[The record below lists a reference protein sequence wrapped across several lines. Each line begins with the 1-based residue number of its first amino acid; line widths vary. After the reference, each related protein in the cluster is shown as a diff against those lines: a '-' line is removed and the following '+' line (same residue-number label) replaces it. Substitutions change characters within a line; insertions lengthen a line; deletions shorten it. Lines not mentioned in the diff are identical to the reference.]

1 MSDQGV
7 IDKTKE
13 TLGNAW
19 DATKEKA
26 SDLKEA
32 VVGKSENA
40 GDKASDAWDKTKDK
54 ARDLKEDAYEKKGEL
69 KEKFK
74 S

>member
-1 MSDQGV
+1 MSDLV
-7 IDKTKE
+7 DKTKE

-26 SDLKEA
+26 AQAKEA
-32 VVGKSENA
+32 VVGKPDA
-40 GDKASDAWDKTKDK
+40 GDKASDAWDKTKDT
-54 ARDLKEDAYEKKGEL
+54 ARDVKNEAHEKKGEL